1 MSIFSQY
8 KGLRKEQYVIFI
20 SKLIDNLGSM
30 IGPLLTIILSIKL
43 GMNASEIALYS
54 LVITVLSLP
63 ISLFGGRLTDKI
75 NKKLLINI
83 GDITTS
89 ILYIICGIVG
99 LNRTTLV
106 IYIIGSL
113 IQTAE
118 SPAYESLIADFTT
131 SEDRERAYSLNYL
144 GTNLGLML
152 APTIGG
158 LLINN
163 HLNLMFILTGSSQ
176 LLSIIIFDIFI
187 KDTRPIIDTSN
198 KYENKLDK
206 GNVFDI
212 LKKNKVLIAYMII
225 FAVSITTYC
234 MWGYLLPLSLTK
246 VQGELGSI
254 YYGTMS
260 SLNCIVVV
268 LCTAP
273 ITSLISRTI
282 SINRMIIGNIL
293 EVLGFTIFFIF
304 IKIPTFYYLAIIIF
318 TFGEIVNTIT
328 TSPHLSKRIPIN
340 YRGRIS
346 SMLYV
351 IENIFIS
358 VGEIIIGRVFDNVG
372 LNIAWIIVIIV
383 GVLSIFAY
391 QFTKKKDKETFPD
404 LYKEK
409 VE

>member
-293 EVLGFTIFFIF
+293 EVLGLTIFFIF

-372 LNIAWIIVIIV
+372 LNIAWIIVIVV
-383 GVLSIFAY
+383 GGLSIFAY

>member
-372 LNIAWIIVIIV
+372 LNIAWIIVIVV

>member
-1 MSIFSQY
+1 MNIFSQY

-43 GMNASEIALYS
+43 DMNASEIAMYS

-63 ISLFGGRLTDKI
+63 ISLFGGRLTDKV
-75 NKKLLINI
+75 NKKLIINI

-89 ILYIICGIVG
+89 ILYITCGIIG
-99 LNRTTLV
+99 LNRTTL
-106 IYIIGSL
+106 ILYIIGSL

-118 SPAYESLIADFTT
+118 SSAYESLVADFCT
-131 SEDRERAYSLNYL
+131 SDDREKAYSLNYL
-144 GTNLGLML
+144 GANLGLML

-158 LLINN
+158 LLITN
-163 HLNLMFILTGSSQ
+163 HLNLMFILTGTSQ
-176 LLSIIIFDIFI
+176 LLSIIIFDIYI

-198 KYENKLDK
+198 KYEKKLEE

-212 LKKNKVLIAYMII
+212 LKQNKVLIAFMII

-246 VQGELGSI
+246 VQGEAGSI

-273 ITSLISRTI
+273 ITSLITKTT
-282 SINRMIIGNIL
+282 SINRMIIGNIF
-293 EVLGFTIFFIF
+293 EVLGLTLFFIF
-304 IKIPTFYYLAIIIF
+304 IKTPVLYYFAIIIF

-328 TSPHLSKRIPIN
+328 TSPHLSKRIPVN

-351 IENIFIS
+351 IENVFIS
-358 VGEIIIGRVFDNVG
+358 IGEIIIGKVFDNVG
-372 LNIAWIIVIIV
+372 LNSAWIIVIVV
-383 GVLSIFAY
+383 GILSIIAY
-391 QFTKKKDKETFPD
+391 QLTKRSDEKSFPD
-404 LYKEK
+404 LYKERGI
-409 VE
+409 